1 MMKLEETKYPN
12 VVYIEVDGKV
22 TEEDA
27 EKSEA
32 FIKEH
37 YGNEKKLNAMVYIKD
52 MEGTDLGGILKGS
65 LIDIKHW
72 EQYGKF
78 ALIAN
83 PAWIEGGAAVAD
95 VMPGI
100 EVRQFDRAQID
111 EAWEWLQK

>member
-1 MMKLEETKYPN
+1 MMKLEKSEYPN
-12 VVYIEVDGKV
+12 VVYVEVDGKV

-37 YGNEKKLNAMVYIKD
+37 YGNEKKLNALVYIKE
-52 MEGTDLGGILKGS
+52 MEGADIGAVLKGS
-65 LIDIKHW
+65 VIDVEHW

-83 PAWIEGGAAVAD
+83 PAWIEGGSTVAD
-95 VMPGI
+95 LMPGI
-100 EVRQFDRAQID
+100 EVRHFDKAQID
-111 EAWEWLQK
+111 KAWKWLQE